1 MKETK
6 NYTSSGYQIFDFYYS
21 GYGHPDSGGTFHEV
35 TSAMALG
42 FKPNA
47 KFDEIDKQ
55 AYSKFVS
62 SSLRSINPIEVDP
75 SSCKIL

>member
-1 MKETK
+1 
-6 NYTSSGYQIFDFYYS
+6 
-21 GYGHPDSGGTFHEV
+21 
-35 TSAMALG
+35 MALG

-62 SSLRSINPIEVDP
+62 SSLRSINPIKVDP
-75 SSCKIL
+75 NSCKIL